1 MKVYN
6 KIKPITKKKSTYK
19 YIITNVTPE
28 FENKFAVAQIDY
40 KQIYNIVLQY
50 LYRHYGI
57 NNLNVILPMLG
68 IKTGGKSM
76 RFYVFITRI
85 HHILNKKLGK
95 EIFFDRQS
103 TDLFCETVI
112 RNFNEYRK
120 KQIKVQH
127 WSKANVKRYLANHN
141 CTLSGYGRLSYQHD
155 YSHFK
160 TILFKA
166 NSGQSVKLV
175 DDHHIKVPYFKLLH
189 IKQSMKNLEGQKIVE
204 AQVKQRKS
212 GSYVLQ
218 VTIQKVVIK
227 DTTKDQFDNAVGGD
241 INSKNDEFFCF
252 SDGFLIKWDP
262 TVRARYKAVDKQGRQ
277 LQKYIKKHQHD
288 DNYQLK
294 VAKHLKQRCDAKK
307 KNIMVDWYRQIV
319 APLLIKRYPVLVME
333 RLHAMG
339 LRISRYKKGKIP
351 TKMRKNINNKLNNVV
366 RPNTFLNILID
377 AYQKAG
383 QTLILVDPTDTS
395 KTCHYCGYINHDLKH
410 EKQWICPNCG
420 KTINRDYNATLN
432 IRDWG
437 MDPDKHIVVVSGEL
451 ANHPWVN
458 KNNLIT
464 VY

>member
-6 KIKPITKKKSTYK
+6 KIKPITKKQSTYK
-19 YIITNVTPE
+19 YVITNVTPE

-40 KQIYNIVLQY
+40 KRIYNILLQY
-50 LYRHYGI
+50 LYRHYGV

-85 HHILNKKLGK
+85 HHILNKKLSK
-95 EIFFDRQS
+95 EVFFDRQS

-120 KQIKVQH
+120 KQFKVQH
-127 WSKANVKRYLANHN
+127 WSEANIKRYLANHN

-160 TILFKA
+160 TIIFKA

-204 AQVKQRKS
+204 AKVKQRKS

-218 VTIQKVVIK
+218 VTVQKVVIK

-262 TVRARYKAVDKQGRQ
+262 EVRTRYKAVDKQSRQ

-288 DNYQLK
+288 NNYQLK
-294 VAKHLKQRCDAKK
+294 IAKHLKQRCDTKK
-307 KNIMVDWYRQIV
+307 KNIMVNWYRQIV
-319 APLLIKRYPVLVME
+319 APLLVKRYPVLVME

-339 LRISRYKKGKIP
+339 LRISL
-351 TKMRKNINNKLNNVV
+351 TMLSD
-366 RPNTFLNILID
+366 L
-377 AYQKAG
+377 
-383 QTLILVDPTDTS
+383 TLF
-395 KTCHYCGYINHDLKH
+395 
-410 EKQWICPNCG
+410 
-420 KTINRDYNATLN
+420 
-432 IRDWG
+432 
-437 MDPDKHIVVVSGEL
+437 
-451 ANHPWVN
+451 
-458 KNNLIT
+458 
-464 VY
+464 